1 MSRFSKY
8 LDEIKER
15 EKIGL
20 SPKPIDSG
28 ELLKE
33 IITNILDNKSKY
45 HSESLNFFIYNV
57 LPGTTAASNVKSKFL
72 KEIILGNHKIEAIS
86 VDFAFELLSHM
97 KGGPSI
103 EVLLDLAL
111 EKDSNHVNQALNIL
125 KTQVFL
131 YEADMERIEKAYK
144 KENSIAEELLISYSK
159 AEFFTK
165 IPEIPEEIEVVTYV
179 AGVGDISTDLLS
191 PGADAHSRSDRELHG
206 QSIFDHNKKMQKD
219 LLELQSK
226 YPDKKILLVAEKGTM
241 GVGSSRMSGINNV
254 ALWIGEKAS
263 KYVPFI
269 NIAPIVG
276 GTNGISPIFMTTVDV
291 TGGIG
296 LNLKNWEKTYDKK
309 GNLVL

>member
-1 MSRFSKY
+1 MKRFSKY

-33 IITNILDNKSKY
+33 IITNILDNKSNY
-45 HSESLNFFIYNV
+45 HSQSLNFFIYNV

-72 KEIILGNHKIEAIS
+72 KEIILGNHKIDSIS

-111 EKDSNHVNQALNIL
+111 EKDSIHANQALNIL

-144 KENSIAEELLISYSK
+144 KGNSIAEELLLSYSK
-159 AEFFTK
+159 AEFFTNL
-165 IPEIPEEIEVVTYV
+165 PEIPEEIEIVTYV

-191 PGADAHSRSDRELHG
+191 PGADAHSRGRQRTSWA
-206 QSIFDHNKKMQKD
+206 
-219 LLELQSK
+219 
-226 YPDKKILLVAEKGTM
+226 V
-241 GVGSSRMSGINNV
+241 
-254 ALWIGEKAS
+254 
-263 KYVPFI
+263 
-269 NIAPIVG
+269 NI
-276 GTNGISPIFMTTVDV
+276 
-291 TGGIG
+291 
-296 LNLKNWEKTYDKK
+296 
-309 GNLVL
+309 

>member
-1 MSRFSKY
+1 MKRFSKY

-45 HSESLNFFIYNV
+45 HSQSLNFFIYNV

-72 KEIILGNHKIEAIS
+72 KEIILGNHEIDSIS

-111 EKDSNHVNQALNIL
+111 EKDSIHANQALNIL

-144 KENSIAEELLISYSK
+144 KGNSIAEELLNK
-159 AEFFTK
+159 
-165 IPEIPEEIEVVTYV
+165 
-179 AGVGDISTDLLS
+179 LLKS
-191 PGADAHSRSDRELHG
+191 
-206 QSIFDHNKKMQKD
+206 
-219 LLELQSK
+219 
-226 YPDKKILLVAEKGTM
+226 
-241 GVGSSRMSGINNV
+241 
-254 ALWIGEKAS
+254 
-263 KYVPFI
+263 
-269 NIAPIVG
+269 
-276 GTNGISPIFMTTVDV
+276 
-291 TGGIG
+291 
-296 LNLKNWEKTYDKK
+296 
-309 GNLVL
+309 